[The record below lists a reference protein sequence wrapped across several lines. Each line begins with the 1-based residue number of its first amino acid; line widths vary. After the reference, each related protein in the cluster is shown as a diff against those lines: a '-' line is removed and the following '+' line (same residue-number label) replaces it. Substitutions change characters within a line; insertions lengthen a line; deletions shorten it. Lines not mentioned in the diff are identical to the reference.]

1 MRVTKPQ
8 PGCAVVVL
16 AGALTI
22 FAQVAQSQTPFSET
36 IKNWSSLALQ
46 GSGHPVQDMR
56 MSAGHVLVTLTSGS
70 VSSVAAGGEVVGVF
84 FVGTGNLE
92 YTTADPVELPIVT
105 YNIKNDTS
113 LKPISKDK
121 GLVIRE
127 SFSEV
132 LWLSEGVTL
141 PTPPPE
147 AAGTQLDRPFA
158 AHMGKFGHIYY
169 VTPPAHRFTAWRLN
183 GENGP
188 LVRAEFSGGSEDL
201 LYTLDGTEARAETLY
216 TLHKNKALPDRLD
229 PVVLSSQPFGSNRR
243 VPIVPRVVLTNVDL
257 VLTAS
262 DGKDAALT
270 VTETFAGLRG
280 RTGVLLLDL
289 YDTMFGRSTLDP
301 RHLHVKGI
309 FDDSGTPLP
318 FDHAKDELA
327 VGLRTPLVPG
337 AKARLRFELE
347 GDILYRPEGDNY
359 WELGT
364 GPWFPQPDLGA
375 QYYTVHATVKVKKP
389 FIALMPGKTVRRAE
403 EGDSNV
409 LETRVEKPVQFMVV
423 LAGKYAF
430 EEETKDGITVR
441 VASYGMKN
449 TRAIRKLINL
459 AQKIITYYQGFLGPF
474 PFDEFNVI
482 EINDLGWGQAP
493 PGVMFITS
501 EAFSPIGEPL
511 NELFSKGI
519 NERFAHEIAH
529 QYWGHVVKMPSVEE
543 QWLTESFA
551 EMCAGLVI
559 RDLRGKS
566 DFNGLIATWKDRA
579 KQATD
584 TAPIPLANRISDESD
599 SRSAWMQRTYLLY
612 FKGPWLLNSIREQI
626 GDRAFLV
633 FLRSCQSNLEWK
645 FGSTEI
651 VERVLEAVTKDDWK
665 PFFDANYWGTAMPA
679 K

>member
-1 MRVTKPQ
+1 MRLTKQQ
-8 PGCAVVVL
+8 PGCVVAVLV
-16 AGALTI
+16 GALMVSVHAARSET
-22 FAQVAQSQTPFSET
+22 SFSET
-36 IKNWSSLALQ
+36 IKNWSSLSLQ
-46 GSGHPVQDMR
+46 GPGLSVQDMHL
-56 MSAGHVLVTLTSGS
+56 SAGHVAVLFTSGS
-70 VSSVAAGGEVVGVF
+70 VAPVTAGREVVGVF
-84 FVGTGNLE
+84 FVGTGTVE
-92 YTTADPVELPIVT
+92 YTTDDPVELPIVT

-127 SFSEV
+127 SFDEL

-141 PTPPPE
+141 PNLPSE
-147 AAGTQLDRPFA
+147 AAGTQLDRRFD
-158 AHMGKFGHIYY
+158 AHMSKFGHIYH

-188 LVRAEFSGGSEDL
+188 LVRAEFSAGPEDL
-201 LYTLDGTEARAETLY
+201 LYTLDGTEAKAESLY
-216 TLHKNKALPDRLD
+216 TLHKNKVLPDRLD
-229 PVVLSSQPFGSNRR
+229 PIVLSSQPLGSDRR
-243 VPIVPRVVLTNVDL
+243 VPIVPRVLLTNVDL
-257 VLTAS
+257 ILNAS
-262 DGKDAALT
+262 DGKDATLT

-280 RTGVLLLDL
+280 RTSVMLLDL
-289 YDTMFGRSTLDP
+289 YDTMFGRSALDP
-301 RHLHVKGI
+301 RHLHVKEI
-309 FDDSGTPLP
+309 FDDTGTPVA

-327 VGLRTPLVPG
+327 VGLGTPLVPG

-364 GPWFPQPDLGA
+364 GPWFPQPDLGG
-375 QYYTVHATVKVKKP
+375 QYYTVHATAKVKKP

-403 EGDSNV
+403 DGDSNV

-459 AQKIITYYQGFLGPF
+459 AQKIITYYEGFLGPF

-529 QYWGHVVKMPSVEE
+529 QYWGHVVKMPSLEE

-584 TAPIPLANRISDESD
+584 IAPIPLANRIRNESN
-599 SRSAWMQRTYLLY
+599 SRTAWMQRTYLLY
-612 FKGPWLLNSIREQI
+612 FKGPWLLNSIRQEI
-626 GDRAFLV
+626 GDHAFLV
-633 FLRSCQSNLEWK
+633 FLRSCQATLEWK
-645 FGSTEI
+645 FGTTET
-651 VERVLEAVTKDDWK
+651 VEKVLEAVTKKDWG
-665 PFFDANYWGTAMPA
+665 PFFDADYWGTGMPA